1 VKITMPE
8 RYRMIVVILVFSIL
22 LLAGG
27 CDLLPGG
34 EFLGL
39 PLTQATPRPTST
51 PAVVEPTATPEETEP
66 EEIET
71 EQPAVETLLLWV
83 PPFMDPNSDTDAGR
97 LLAAQLDLFEAMH
110 DDVNVVVRVKAE
122 TGSASLV
129 ESLVSTSSVA
139 PLELPSLVVLGRR
152 DMENVARRGLILPLG
167 DYSNVINELDWYQYS
182 RVISV
187 ISESSYG
194 LPLVGESM
202 VMVVRS
208 SDFTGLNNNWESFI
222 EADTLVGFLAN
233 DPEAT
238 QVLMYYLA
246 LEGRLLDEEDQL
258 MLDEALLAQVYRIF
272 EEATA
277 AGIIPEAVL
286 QANSYEEIWD
296 GFLAGNYPMVI
307 VPSTFPLQEKPADT
321 FVIPVTP
328 ITNLDFTLGRG
339 WMLALADPLPE
350 RRELA
355 VELAETLADARFTG
369 QWSQAL
375 GYLPMRRTA
384 LDLWG
389 NTTQV
394 QRYSAISISANP
406 YPSIE
411 IINQVGPIL
420 QEGLLA
426 VLNQTLSAEEA
437 AAAAAAK
444 LPLED

>member
-1 VKITMPE
+1 MTK
-8 RYRMIVVILVFSIL
+8 RYRSILTVFILAIL

-27 CDLLPGG
+27 CDMLPGG

-51 PAVVEPTATPEETEP
+51 TAVVEPTATPEETEP
-66 EEIET
+66 EEIEE
-71 EQPAVETLLLWV
+71 EQPSVETLLLWV

-97 LLAAQLDLFEAMH
+97 LLAAQLDLFEALH
-110 DDVNVVVRVKAE
+110 DDVDVVVRVKAE

-129 ESLVSTSSVA
+129 ESLVSTSAVA
-139 PLELPSLVVLGRR
+139 PLQLPSLVVLGRR

-167 DYSNVINELDWYQYS
+167 DYSNVINELDWFQYS

-222 EADTLVGFLAN
+222 EAETPVGFLAN
-233 DPEAT
+233 DPQST
-238 QVLMYYLA
+238 QVLLYYLA
-246 LEGRLLDEEDQL
+246 LEGKLVDEENNL
-258 MLDEALLAQVYRIF
+258 MLDEVLLARVYTVF
-272 EEATA
+272 EEAAA
-277 AGIIPEAVL
+277 AGIVPEAAI
-286 QANSYEEIWD
+286 QASSFEALWD
-296 GFLAGNYPMVI
+296 GFLVGNYPMVI

-369 QWSQAL
+369 PWSQAL

>member
-1 VKITMPE
+1 MPE
-8 RYRMIVVILVFSIL
+8 RYRVLLPIIIFSVL

-39 PLTQATPRPTST
+39 PLTQATPRPTDT
-51 PAVVEPTATPEETEP
+51 PTVVQPTATPEETAS
-66 EEIET
+66 EEIEE

-83 PPFMDPNSDTDAGR
+83 PPFMDPGSDSDAGR
-97 LLAAQLDLFEAMH
+97 LLAAQLDLFEALH
-110 DDVNVVVRVKAE
+110 DDVNVVVRVKAQ
-122 TGSASLV
+122 TGSASMV
-129 ESLVSTSSVA
+129 ESLVSTSAVA
-139 PLELPSLVVLGRR
+139 PLQLPSLVILNRR
-152 DMENVARRGLILPLG
+152 DMENVARKGLILPLG
-167 DYSNVINELDWYQYS
+167 DYSNVINELDWYQYG
-182 RVISV
+182 RTISV

-194 LPLVGESM
+194 LPLVGEAM

-208 SDFTGLNNNWESFI
+208 TAFTGNNNNWDSFM
-222 EADTLVGFLAN
+222 ETETSVGFLAN
-233 DPEAT
+233 DPQASLV
-238 QVLMYYLA
+238 VLYYLA
-246 LEGRLLDEEDQL
+246 LEGRLVDDENNL
-258 MLDEALLAQVYRIF
+258 MLDEAVLTQVFAVF
-272 EEATA
+272 EEAAA
-277 AGIIPEAVL
+277 AGIIPEEVIE
-286 QANSYEEIWD
+286 ANSFETLWD
-296 GFLAGNYPMVI
+296 GFLVGSYPMVI
-307 VPSTFPLQEKPADT
+307 VPSTFPLQEKPADA

-328 ITNLDFTLGRG
+328 ISSIDYTLGRA

-369 QWSQAL
+369 EWSQAL

-394 QRYSAISISANP
+394 QRYSAISLSANP
-406 YPSIE
+406 YPSLE
-411 IINQVGPIL
+411 ILNMIGPIL

-426 VLNQTLSAEEA
+426 VLNQTLTAEEA

-444 LPLED
+444 LPLEE

>member
-1 VKITMPE
+1 MRE
-8 RYRMIVVILVFSIL
+8 RYRVILPIIVFAMLL

-39 PLTQATPRPTST
+39 PLTQATPRPTET
-51 PAVVEPTATPEETEP
+51 PAVVQPTATPEQEEP
-66 EEIET
+66 EEIEE
-71 EQPAVETLLLWV
+71 EQPAVETLLVWV
-83 PPFMDPNSDTDAGR
+83 PPFMDPDSDSDAGR
-97 LLAAQLDLFEAMH
+97 LLSAQLDLFEALH
-110 DDVNVVVRVKAE
+110 EDVNVVVRVKAE

-129 ESLVSTSSVA
+129 ESLVSTSAVA

-167 DYSNVINELDWYQYS
+167 DYSNIINELDWFQYG
-182 RVISV
+182 RTISV

-194 LPLVGESM
+194 LPLVGESL

-208 SDFTGLNNNWESFI
+208 TEFTGLANNWASFI
-222 EADTLVGFLAN
+222 EAETPVGFLAN
-233 DPEAT
+233 DPQAT
-238 QVLMYYLA
+238 QVLLYYLA
-246 LEGRLLDEEDQL
+246 LEGRLVDDDNQL
-258 MLDEALLAQVYRIF
+258 VLDEALLTQVYTVF
-272 EEATA
+272 AEVAA
-277 AGIIPEAVL
+277 AGIIPEEVTEASSFEAL
-286 QANSYEEIWD
+286 WD
-296 GFLAGNYPMVI
+296 GFLVGNYPMVI
-307 VPSTFPLQEKPADT
+307 VPSTFALQEKPADT

-328 ITNLDFTLGRG
+328 ITNYDYTLGRG

-355 VELAETLADARFTG
+355 VELAEVLADGRFTG
-369 QWSQAL
+369 PWSQAL
-375 GYLPMRRTA
+375 GYLPMRRVA

-389 NTTQV
+389 SSTQV
-394 QRYSAISISANP
+394 QRYSAISLSANP

>member
-1 VKITMPE
+1 MPK
-8 RYRMIVVILVFSIL
+8 RYRSILTIFILAVL

-39 PLTQATPRPTST
+39 PLTQATPRPTNT
-51 PAVVEPTATPEETEP
+51 AVVQPTATPEETEP
-66 EEIET
+66 EEIEE

-97 LLAAQLDLFEAMH
+97 LLAAQLDLFEALH
-110 DDVNVVVRVKAE
+110 DDVDVVVRVKAE

-129 ESLVSTSSVA
+129 ESLVSTSAVA
-139 PLELPSLVVLGRR
+139 PLQLPSLVVLGRR

-167 DYSNVINELDWYQYS
+167 DYSNVINELDWFQYS

-222 EADTLVGFLAN
+222 EAEKPVGFLAN
-233 DPEAT
+233 DPQAT
-238 QVLMYYLA
+238 QVLLYYLA
-246 LEGRLLDEEDQL
+246 LEGKLIDEENNL
-258 MLDEALLAQVYRIF
+258 MLDEALLARVYTVF

-277 AGIIPEAVL
+277 AGIIPEEVI
-286 QANSYEEIWD
+286 QANSFEALWD
-296 GFLAGNYPMVI
+296 GFLVGNYPMVI

-355 VELAETLADARFTG
+355 VELAETLADSRFTG
-369 QWSQAL
+369 PWSQAL

-389 NTTQV
+389 NTIQV

>member
-369 QWSQAL
+369 PWSQAL

>member
-1 VKITMPE
+1 MPK
-8 RYRMIVVILVFSIL
+8 RYRLLLPFIIFSIL

-39 PLTQATPRPTST
+39 PLTQATPRPTNT
-51 PAVVEPTATPEETEP
+51 LVVVQPTATPEQEEP
-66 EEIET
+66 DEIEE

-83 PPFMDPNSDTDAGR
+83 PPFMDPGSDSDAGR
-97 LLAAQLDLFEAMH
+97 LLAAQLDLFEALH
-110 DDVNVVVRVKAE
+110 DDVRVVVRVKAQ
-122 TGSASLV
+122 TGSASMV
-129 ESLVSTSSVA
+129 DSLVATSAVA
-139 PLELPSLVVLGRR
+139 PLELPSLVILNRR

-167 DYSNVINELDWYQYS
+167 DYSNIINELDWFQYG
-182 RVISV
+182 RTISV

-194 LPLVGESM
+194 LPLVGETM

-208 SDFTGLNNNWESFI
+208 ADFTGLANNWESFI
-222 EADTLVGFLAN
+222 EAETPVGFLAN
-233 DPEAT
+233 DPQAT
-238 QVLMYYLA
+238 QVLLYYLA
-246 LEGRLLDEEDQL
+246 LEGRLTDEENKL
-258 MLDEALLAQVYRIF
+258 TLDEALLTKVYAVF
-272 EEATA
+272 EEAAA
-277 AGIIPEAVL
+277 AGIVPEAAI
-286 QANSYEEIWD
+286 QATSFEALWD
-296 GFLAGNYPMVI
+296 GFLVGDYPMVI
-307 VPSTFPLQEKPADT
+307 VPSSFPLQEKPADA

-328 ITNLDFTLGRG
+328 ITNFDYTLGRG

-355 VELAETLADARFTG
+355 VELAEALADGRFTG

-375 GYLPMRRTA
+375 GYFPMRRVA

-389 NTTQV
+389 ISTQV
-394 QRYSAISISANP
+394 QRYSTISLSANP
-406 YPSIE
+406 FPSIE

-426 VLNQTLSAEEA
+426 VLSQTLSAEEA

>member
-258 MLDEALLAQVYRIF
+258 MLDEALLVQVYRIF

-369 QWSQAL
+369 PWSQAL